1 MRAVFLLVI
10 VVGLTIFAL
19 QNVDPVSLVFLGMRS
34 PAVPL
39 SIWIL
44 FSIGVG
50 VVTSLLI
57 SGLLAFSNYLSQP
70 RGRNDRQ
77 NGRNTFTEDN
87 RTPYAASPPPR
98 KPEIDPDRNSRNTQ
112 TQPASGYRT
121 EYGTPTGYNARTVQ
135 QDVPPPNSGNAKTYT
150 QAAASIPPDDDED
163 DWVSGGSKIDSQGSE
178 DDWGFENESSERSV
192 VNDVVEA
199 NPRDYEVKQEPKSQ
213 SWSGSVYSYG
223 YRDPSKSGV
232 GQTES
237 VYDADYRVIVPPQ
250 GAAIPETGGPEVAKN
265 NSEDEDDWGLDEDDD
280 EFEDDRPS
288 GGPINLKK

>member
-1 MRAVFLLVI
+1 MRALFLLVI

-19 QNVDPVSLVFLGMRS
+19 QNVAPVSLVFLGMRS

-44 FSIGVG
+44 FSIGTG

-57 SGLLAFSNYLSQP
+57 SGLLAFSNYLSQM
-70 RGRNDRQ
+70 RGRTSRNSPP
-77 NGRNTFTEDN
+77 RNTFAQDR
-87 RTPYAASPPPR
+87 RTPYSPSPAPR
-98 KPEIDPDRNSRNTQ
+98 KQEINPDRPRGNRE
-112 TQPASGYRT
+112 TQPTSGYQT
-121 EYGTPTGYNARTVQ
+121 EYGTPTAYNAQTFQ
-135 QDVPPPNSGNAKTYT
+135 QDVRPPNSGNATT
-150 QAAASIPPDDDED
+150 SAQAGTSIAADDED
-163 DWVSGGSKIDSQGSE
+163 DWVSEPSKIGSQQGD
-178 DDWGFENESSERSV
+178 DDWGDEREIV
-192 VNDVVEA
+192 DRPPVNDVLEA
-199 NPRDYEVKQEPKSQ
+199 NPRDYEAKQEPKSQ

-250 GAAIPETGGPEVAKN
+250 GTPIPDIADGEVAPN
-265 NSEDEDDWGLDEDDD
+265 NTEDEEDWGLDEDD
-280 EFEDDRPS
+280 ELEGDRPS